1 MMTIIPNTNVVD
13 VATRRV
19 LSGHDVL
26 FEKGLILDVR
36 PSDCLP
42 PDCTVIPGGPER
54 WVMPGLIDAHV
65 HLLEIHAGDKAG
77 HLPDESLD
85 AAFERGMANLNE
97 ANCAGVTT
105 VRDAGAYLGRNSLLR
120 DFVRKHPCPVARIL
134 SCGHHITMHGGHFC
148 DRGIIWDRNCASI
161 ESIVEGVIKKG
172 ADFIKVMNDDRIF
185 DDAELG
191 AIVRTAHAMNRQ
203 VACHAFTIPQIA
215 QAIHCGV
222 DTIEHGYPVT
232 AEVLQQ
238 LIDSNIALCPTLVA
252 AVDSLDISCR
262 ESIRETFPDC
272 TIGEFLDWHEKL
284 RKHLPI
290 AFGTDLEDHL
300 RHRRWNPSN
309 AFRRDSP

>member
-1 MMTIIPNTNVVD
+1 
-13 VATRRV
+13 
-19 LSGHDVL
+19 
-26 FEKGLILDVR
+26 
-36 PSDCLP
+36 
-42 PDCTVIPGGPER
+42 
-54 WVMPGLIDAHV
+54 
-65 HLLEIHAGDKAG
+65 
-77 HLPDESLD
+77 
-85 AAFERGMANLNE
+85 
-97 ANCAGVTT
+97 
-105 VRDAGAYLGRNSLLR
+105 
-120 DFVRKHPCPVARIL
+120 
-134 SCGHHITMHGGHFC
+134 MHGGHFC

-252 AVDSLDISCR
+252 AVDSHDISCW
-262 ESIRETFPDC
+262 ESIR
-272 TIGEFLDWHEKL
+272 
-284 RKHLPI
+284 
-290 AFGTDLEDHL
+290 
-300 RHRRWNPSN
+300 
-309 AFRRDSP
+309 